1 MKVYLRLLKATCAL
15 AMQPEVVGS
24 PAASQRYLKRRLVNK
39 KQYIRHLCHGES
51 CSLPEILEA
60 QIS

>member
-24 PAASQRYLKRRLVNK
+24 PAASQRETSIEGTHSAFARSKFSDVG
-39 KQYIRHLCHGES
+39 I
-51 CSLPEILEA
+51 A
-60 QIS
+60 VV